1 MGTSLK
7 HEEMTGRIRQ
17 IAFET
22 HKYFRNGFL
31 EKVYENAL
39 ANRLRKAGFQVGQQV
54 PITVRDEDGTQV
66 GDYYADLLV
75 DGFLI
80 IELKA
85 AKAINDEHLAQL
97 IHYLKATGHE
107 LGILIN
113 FGSKIMQF
121 RRILYTPDADPDIQ
135 DAQVHTAEGSKTA

>member
-1 MGTSLK
+1 METALK

-22 HKYFRNGFL
+22 HRYFRNGFL

-54 PITVRDEDGTQV
+54 PITVRDEDGTMV
-66 GDYYADLLV
+66 GDYYSDLLV

-85 AKAINDEHLAQL
+85 VKAINDEHVAQL

-113 FGSKIMQF
+113 FGAKVMQF
-121 RRILYTPDADPDIQ
+121 KRILYTPDADPDIQ
-135 DAQVHTAEGSKTA
+135 DAQVHTAGGSETA